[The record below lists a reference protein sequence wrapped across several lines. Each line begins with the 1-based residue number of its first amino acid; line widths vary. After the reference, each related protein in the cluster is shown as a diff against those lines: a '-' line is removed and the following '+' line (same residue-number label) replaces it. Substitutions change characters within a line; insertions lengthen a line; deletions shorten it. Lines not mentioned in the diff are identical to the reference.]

1 MKEILYEGPRLRL
14 RKAELTD
21 LDYILRLEYQ
31 EENVKYIVPFDK
43 LFHTKVLEGHVEE
56 SMDVLAEEIATGE
69 RVGYFLINGLKTEA
83 KEIEWT
89 HVVIDK
95 KGCGYGHEAMKL
107 LKAWSF
113 DVLGF
118 HRAWLDCKDYNARAL
133 HLYETVACCARASSA
148 RRSSRTGA
156 MRISSSSACS
166 RASTRRARRRG
177 WSLVDDWAAGWRVP
191 QASAG
196 GTRGRLTCPGEGR
209 HLPPA

>member
-14 RKAELTD
+14 RKADLTD

-56 SMDVLAEEIATGE
+56 SMDVLAEEI
-69 RVGYFLINGLKTEA
+69 YFLINGLKTEA

-89 HVVIDK
+89 HVVVDK

-133 HLYETVACCARASSA
+133 HLYETEGMLREGLIRETIVTNGRYENLVILGMLAREYQA
-148 RRSSRTGA
+148 RKA
-156 MRISSSSACS
+156 
-166 RASTRRARRRG
+166 
-177 WSLVDDWAAGWRVP
+177 
-191 QASAG
+191 
-196 GTRGRLTCPGEGR
+196 EG
-209 HLPPA
+209 LELG

>member
-1 MKEILYEGPRLRL
+1 MNDILYEGPRLRL
-14 RKAELTD
+14 RRADLMD
-21 LDYILRLEYQ
+21 LDYILELEYRA
-31 EENVKYIVPFDK
+31 ENVKYIVPFDK

-89 HVVIDK
+89 HVVVDK

-133 HLYETVACCARASSA
+133 HLYETEGMLREGLIRETIVTNGRYENLVILGMLAREYQA
-148 RRSSRTGA
+148 RKA
-156 MRISSSSACS
+156 
-166 RASTRRARRRG
+166 
-177 WSLVDDWAAGWRVP
+177 
-191 QASAG
+191 
-196 GTRGRLTCPGEGR
+196 EG
-209 HLPPA
+209 LELG

>member
-14 RKAELTD
+14 RKADLTD

-56 SMDVLAEEIATGE
+56 SMDVLAEEIATGA
-69 RVGYFLINGLKTEA
+69 RVGYVLINGLKPEA
-83 KEIEWT
+83 KEIERT
-89 HVVIDK
+89 QVDVDK
-95 KGCGYGHEAMKL
+95 KGCRNGQEAMKL

-133 HLYETVACCARASSA
+133 HLYETEGMLREGLIRETIVTNGRYENLVILGMLAREYQA
-148 RRSSRTGA
+148 RKA
-156 MRISSSSACS
+156 
-166 RASTRRARRRG
+166 
-177 WSLVDDWAAGWRVP
+177 
-191 QASAG
+191 
-196 GTRGRLTCPGEGR
+196 EG
-209 HLPPA
+209 LELG